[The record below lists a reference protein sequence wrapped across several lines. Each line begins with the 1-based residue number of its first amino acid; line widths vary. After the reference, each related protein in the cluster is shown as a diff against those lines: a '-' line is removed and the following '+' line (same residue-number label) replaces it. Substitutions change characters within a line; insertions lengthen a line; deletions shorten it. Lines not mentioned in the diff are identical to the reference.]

1 MIDFIFCVIG
11 GDWRVLSSVCNDLVY
26 VLKGFFGCWIKVDL
40 WEDREDW
47 RLGRSLGG
55 SCSYLGKR

>member
-1 MIDFIFCVIG
+1 MIDFTLCAIG

-26 VLKGFFGCWIKVDL
+26 VLKGLSGCWTKVDL

-47 RLGRSLGG
+47 RLGRPLGG
-55 SCSYLGKR
+55 SCSHPGKR